1 LIIIARII
9 NSWRDSEQ
17 FEKPVED
24 RSFMW
29 HALIFP
35 QYAFA
40 IFAVPFYMIFTQ
52 NIWILFSIGLADI
65 LLSWAAFEYFLK
77 KFRKDYKK

>member
-1 LIIIARII
+1 MITIARII
-9 NSWRDSEQ
+9 NAARDSEQ

-29 HALIFP
+29 HALIIP

-40 IFAVPFYMIFTQ
+40 IFAVPVYM
-52 NIWILFSIGLADI
+52 LFLDSTLWLLIVGLIDI
-65 LLSWAAFEYFLK
+65 LISWGAFELFLK
-77 KFRKDYKK
+77 WFRNGY

>member
-1 LIIIARII
+1 LITIARIV

-17 FEKPVED
+17 FQKPVEN

-29 HALIFP
+29 HLLIFP

-40 IFAVPFYMIFTQ
+40 IFAVPFYM
-52 NIWILFSIGLADI
+52 LFIDNTLWLFIAGLVDI
-65 LLSWAAFEYFLK
+65 LIS
-77 KFRKDYKK
+77 